1 MKKSDSNAFSNGKR
15 KIRNT
20 VILAAVILIIAVAG
34 LLFIKL
40 TKTEGS
46 IVVVKIDGVQTAAY
60 PLSENTEV
68 EIKTGEN
75 GENINVLVIED
86 GKAYISEADCP
97 DGICKDYRPVSYVGE
112 TIICLPHK
120 VVVEVVADDT
130 NGGLDAAV

>member
-68 EIKTGEN
+68 EINTGEN